1 MSITSYN
8 PGFIFLEGDAEL
20 DDSMM
25 GQLCLDIVPVSI
37 KNYLFIMRNACIYHA
52 NVWTI
57 GAFDGFRQQ

>member
-1 MSITSYN
+1 
-8 PGFIFLEGDAEL
+8 LEGDAEL

-37 KNYLFIMRNACIYHA
+37 KNYLFMMRNACIYHA